1 MFLTACKT
9 TPAQIADTAI
19 FCMKT
24 MTTFPTMTTKID
36 AKMIDAG
43 LKKPDVKID
52 AKRDAVT
59 TPTKM
64 VSTLDDD
71 DDRMSSFGKSRL
83 K

>member
-1 MFLTACKT
+1 
-9 TPAQIADTAI
+9 
-19 FCMKT
+19 
-24 MTTFPTMTTKID
+24 MTTKID